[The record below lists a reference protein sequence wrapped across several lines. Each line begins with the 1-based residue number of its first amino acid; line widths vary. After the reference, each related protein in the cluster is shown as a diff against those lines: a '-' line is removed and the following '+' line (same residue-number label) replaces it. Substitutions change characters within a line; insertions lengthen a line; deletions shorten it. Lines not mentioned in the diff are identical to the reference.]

1 MSIEAFTGE
10 LAASPNAEVDIEQC
24 PFCKVKPSSK
34 NICWA
39 IISPWIRELGVTKRR
54 VCRYLICKDCELGWF
69 SLRYSA
75 VGLENLYKN
84 YRGESY
90 TAVRNKWEAWYNK
103 EYNLA
108 HENLDW
114 INSRAEAISSFLQD
128 KVDLSVS
135 EVVDIGGDTGQIA
148 ELLGAKSFRVVEVSD
163 RASTSKSQSQD
174 LPSIAVLAHVLEH
187 VSFPKVFLVNLLKSY
202 SSVYVEV
209 PHGIPRV
216 TRGRRSVIRLV
227 MGLLASLSPQTW
239 RLFANPSA
247 GRKHPAQLL
256 RVSEHLTFFSESS
269 FERLPIEECSGA
281 HLVSCV
287 IPEIP
292 SPDRETPVRVI
303 QALWKSRL

>member
-1 MSIEAFTGE
+1 MSIGASTGE
-10 LAASPNAEVDIEQC
+10 LAASPNAELNIEQC
-24 PFCKVKPSSK
+24 PFCKLKPAPK

-39 IISPWIRELGVTKRR
+39 IVSPWIRELGVTKRR
-54 VCRYLICKDCELGWF
+54 VCRYLICENCELGWF

-75 VGLENLYKN
+75 AGLENLYKN

-90 TAVRNKWEAWYNK
+90 TAFRNKWETWYNK

-114 INSRAEAISSFLQD
+114 IKSRAEAISSFLQD
-128 KVDLSVS
+128 KVDLSLS

-163 RASTSKSQSQD
+163 RAISSKSQSEA
-174 LPSIAVLAHVLEH
+174 LPSIAVLGHVLEH
-187 VSFPKVFLVNLLKSY
+187 VGFPKVFLVNLLKSY

-209 PHGIPRV
+209 PHGIPAI
-216 TRGRRSVIRLV
+216 TPGRRSVSRLV

-239 RLFANPSA
+239 RPFANPSA

-256 RVSEHLTFFSESS
+256 RVSEHLTFVSELS
-269 FERLPIEECSGA
+269 FERLPIEECA
-281 HLVSCV
+281 RADLVSCV
-287 IPEIP
+287 TSEIP
-292 SPDRETPVRVI
+292 SPDRETSVRVI
-303 QALWKSRL
+303 QALWKSSL